1 MILTKKEIAQ
11 RLMKGEKLYATKHS
25 CKHYC
30 YYNECKPNPFR
41 YLNLEDNID
50 TSMDTIWDKTE
61 WEVYEEGPVWWEPKE
76 DENAY
81 YISITGEP
89 CRFVNS
95 STYNNVVAQ
104 GNVFKTKEEI
114 DEEAKL
120 RAAKYRVKRR
130 IWELNGGCFIN
141 LKENDR
147 KHSFD
152 MCNMDIIYS
161 YWSLKFYP
169 NWQYLKS
176 KEVTEQLIEEMY
188 NDLLLIREE

>member
-11 RLMKGEKLYATKHS
+11 RLMKGEKLYVTKHS

-120 RAAKYRVKRR
+120 RAAKYRVKRK
-130 IWELNGGCFIN
+130 IWELNDGNFIGFRHG
-141 LKENDR
+141 NDNW
-147 KHSFD
+147 SFALSD
-152 MCNMDIIYS
+152 ELNARNNVVD
-161 YWSLKFYP
+161 KFYP